1 MTRRNLSET
10 LSAFRAPGFNDLFLL
25 QFCSEMWLVDSL
37 DVITKI
43 LRPAPPQ
50 SQANQDGHDHLIR
63 HTDRP
68 IDSYASTVAGKP
80 KAKEGNGLYSFSTKT
95 KRTIKTGGVL
105 STCVLQRAC
114 KDTPCPSHGAILA
127 KRPADHSIKLSRLF
141 KMYETAIA
149 SEYCQ
154 VISDASW
161 LINFINGKRNG
172 PVTPQGVAHY
182 GC

>member
-1 MTRRNLSET
+1 MV
-10 LSAFRAPGFNDLFLL
+10 GWFLL
-25 QFCSEMWLVDSL
+25 IWSPKSYVLLPLSPRQTRMD
-37 DVITKI
+37 
-43 LRPAPPQ
+43 
-50 SQANQDGHDHLIR
+50 DHLIR

-80 KAKEGNGLYSFSTKT
+80 KAKEGNGLYSFSTKA

-114 KDTPCPSHGAILA
+114 KATPCPSHGAILA

-182 GC
+182 GCWHFLYLRIRSDAGGLGSVIYP